1 MGIPLYSQIVAQ
13 RIASEASD
21 KKDDIQQGLSLSGGI
36 YLVGVERYKQLFR
49 HEIDQEFSEAKQ
61 LVSAYR
67 GTNED
72 NAAERINSMVN
83 AALTK

>member
-1 MGIPLYSQIVAQ
+1 MAQ
-13 RIASEASD
+13 RIAPTASD
-21 KKDDIQQGLSLSGGI
+21 KQDDIHKGLSLSGGI

-49 HEIDQEFSEAKQ
+49 HEIDQAFSEAKQ
-61 LVSAYR
+61 LVSAYH
-67 GTNED
+67 GTHED